1 MISEAALLLVA
12 KEVDTWLPIVEA
24 AVKSGSTLLTI
35 INGAYNGT
43 ITDEELSV
51 IIEQRNKDIDELT
64 NAINIAKPKV

>member
-12 KEVDTWLPIVEA
+12 KEVGVWLPIVEA

-35 INGAYNGT
+35 IIGAYNGT

-51 IIEQRNKDIDELT
+51 IIDQRNKDIDELT

>member
-12 KEVDTWLPIVEA
+12 KEVGTWLPIVEA